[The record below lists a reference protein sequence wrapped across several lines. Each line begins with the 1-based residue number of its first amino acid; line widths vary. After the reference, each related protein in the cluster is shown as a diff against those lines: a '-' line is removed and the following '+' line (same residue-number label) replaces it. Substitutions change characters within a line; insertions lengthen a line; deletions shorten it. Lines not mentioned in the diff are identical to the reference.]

1 MAGRPQAAG
10 LAVMPRRPTLPV
22 PLASGRLPPNSD
34 LVWANP
40 YPEKHGPAESFEPF
54 LGFP

>member
-40 YPEKHGPAESFEPF
+40 YPEKHGPAERLEPF

>member
-10 LAVMPRRPTLPV
+10 AVMPRRPTLPA
-22 PLASGRLPPNSD
+22 LRASGRLPPNSD

-40 YPEKHGPAESFEPF
+40 YPEKHGPAESFESF